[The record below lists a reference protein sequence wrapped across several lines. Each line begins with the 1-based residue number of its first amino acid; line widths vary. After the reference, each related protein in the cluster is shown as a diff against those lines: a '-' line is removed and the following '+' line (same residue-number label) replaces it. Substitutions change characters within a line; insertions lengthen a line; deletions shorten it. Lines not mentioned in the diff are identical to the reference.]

1 MATFTAD
8 PAILAEPPIT
18 QSEIIEV
25 FGVDGRVCRGTVLR
39 HYSSPQY
46 IEMPGHPDD
55 NHYDRILLWEEV
67 VAFPIC
73 VEEASRDEWKAARQ
87 AIVDKGHSVRHAA
100 DVSRSAVA
108 VEQESALAVL
118 AHKSGLTVEQT
129 NALLGRRVEKQSVKS
144 GRANGLAR

>member
-18 QSEIIEV
+18 QSEVIEV
-25 FGVDGRVCRGTVLR
+25 LGVDGRVCRGTVLR

-67 VAFPIC
+67 LAFPIC
-73 VEEASRDEWKAARQ
+73 IEEATRDEWKSARQ
-87 AIVDKGHSVRHAA
+87 VIVDKGRAVRQSA
-100 DVSRSAVA
+100 DESRSTVA
-108 VEQESALAVL
+108 MEQESALAVL
-118 AHKSGLTVEQT
+118 AYKSGLSVEQT
-129 NALLGRRVEKQSVKS
+129 NALFGRSVPKKDAKRVAPGQAKK
-144 GRANGLAR
+144 